1 MEVSIVDEPMSDRF
15 VIVVDGAPAG
25 EITYTARNDRRLIV
39 HTGVDP
45 SFEGKGVAGR
55 AAALLL
61 DEVRSRGE
69 QIVPLCPFVHAYI
82 ERHPEYDDLVDHR
95 LLAVYERPSES

>member
-1 MEVSIVDEPMSDRF
+1 MPQGKVETVPD
-15 VIVVDGAPAG
+15 DGL
-25 EITYTARNDRRLIV
+25 TTRARRAKPRLIV

-45 SFEGKGVAGR
+45 AFEGKGVAGR

-69 QIVPLCPFVHAYI
+69 QIVPLCPFVRAYI
-82 ERHPEYDDLVDHR
+82 ERHPDYDDLVDHR